1 MNKELTDIIKK
12 LDHRLEAM
20 DERDQKARCEREQ
33 ISSLIH
39 TLQDRLKTGQQ
50 RFEAMRDE
58 YEIRTKSMSEQYEK
72 ERREEHCKVS
82 TFVLKLDQRDK
93 QLSEDVVG
101 KMEDGQLRDVAK
113 ELIEDYNVRLLAIDC
128 GLSFMMDVPKSQ
140 LAVVEKR
147 QNEIG
152 EVLKKLL
159 PSDIRPVVNWKTPV
173 LVSEQTK
180 RQIFPSGPS
189 DNAHHN
195 GGGDESSELKNGG
208 FERDRAEFT
217 SGTTKYTGTRST
229 EAQSP
234 QSSERQSEERTRK
247 SERACKVTPKRRLKS
262 YPCADQE
269 RVEEKPDKMA
279 HQSERAKS
287 PRDAKIQDL
296 ESKIKEL
303 EAELEQEKRKSAE
316 RSGCVLRKEQDRHIT
331 MSLRF
336 RSSRPHRD
344 SFSDLF
350 APTNSAHL
358 ANVTRQLADTF
369 HVKLQGMFCGYDS
382 EDSDMHRAFVLQT
395 SMAERQNV
403 TDRQQDIQRALSEL
417 LTDPDIVWSNI
428 TLGLVPQPNR

>member
-1 MNKELTDIIKK
+1 MNEELTDIIKK
-12 LDHRLEAM
+12 LHHRLEAM
-20 DERDQKARCEREQ
+20 DERDQKARSEREQ

-39 TLQDRLKTGQQ
+39 TLQDSLKTGEQ
-50 RFEAMRDE
+50 RFEAMRDR
-58 YEIRTKSMSEQYEK
+58 YKTRTKSMSEQFEK
-72 ERREEHCKVS
+72 ERREEQCKVS

-93 QLSEDVVG
+93 QLSEDVVS

-140 LAVVEKR
+140 WPMVEKR

-159 PSDIRPVVNWKTPV
+159 PSDIRHVVNWKTPIP
-173 LVSEQTK
+173 VSEQTK

-189 DNAHHN
+189 GNEHHN

-217 SGTTKYTGTRST
+217 SGTTKNTDIRST

-234 QSSERQSEERTRK
+234 QSSERQREERTRIN
-247 SERACKVTPKRRLKS
+247 ETACKETPKRRLKS
-262 YPCADQE
+262 DPCADQE
-269 RVEEKPDKMA
+269 QVEGKADKMT
-279 HQSERAKS
+279 HQSESAKS
-287 PRDAKIQDL
+287 PRDAKIQHL

-316 RSGCVLRKEQDRHIT
+316 RSGYGLRKEQDRHIT

-336 RSSRPHRD
+336 RSSRPHMD
-344 SFSDLF
+344 SFSDVF

-358 ANVTRQLADTF
+358 ANVTHQLADTF

-382 EDSDMHRAFVLQT
+382 EDSEVHRAFVLQT

-403 TDRQQDIQRALSEL
+403 TDRQEDIQRALSAL
-417 LTDPDIVWSNI
+417 MTDPDVVWSNI